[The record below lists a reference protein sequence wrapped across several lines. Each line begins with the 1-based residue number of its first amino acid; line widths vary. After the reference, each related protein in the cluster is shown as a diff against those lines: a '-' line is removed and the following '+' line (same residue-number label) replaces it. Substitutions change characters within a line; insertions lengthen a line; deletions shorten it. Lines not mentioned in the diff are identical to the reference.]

1 MMVATENHWFPD
13 PGRMRRL
20 LKVGML
26 QQNERSC
33 SVASIAMLVNS
44 ARCLWPLAALDEP
57 ISQQRLLD
65 QVGNAN
71 WKSAV
76 GPGGDGIELND
87 LAGLARQSL
96 CAYGFSNLE
105 IDVVHVDRVTPGA
118 RAKARRMLNETVF
131 SPACFMIANFLQ
143 GIYTED
149 SAGSVGHYAPVAA
162 FDPLTRRALILDPDP
177 RGYRPYWVSEERFL
191 EGMAT
196 LDESCGLSRGY
207 LSIRIEPA
215 SPQTAQRKALP

>member
-1 MMVATENHWFPD
+1 MMGPIQNHWLQNHW
-13 PGRMRRL
+13 RMRRL

-44 ARCLWPLAALDEP
+44 ARTLWNPSAPDEP
-57 ISQQRLLD
+57 VSQQQLLNK
-65 QVGNAN
+65 VGNAD

-76 GPGGDGIELND
+76 GPGGDGVELDD

-96 CAYGFSNLE
+96 CAYGFSRFE
-105 IDVVHVDRVTPGA
+105 IECVHVNRVTPGA
-118 RAKARRMLNETVF
+118 RLKARRELTETVH
-131 SPACFMIANFLQ
+131 SPSRFIIANFLQ
-143 GIYTED
+143 GIYTD
-149 SAGSVGHYAPVAA
+149 DPAGSVGHYAPVAA

-177 RGYRPYWVSEERFL
+177 RGYRPYWVCEERFL

-196 LDESCGLSRGY
+196 RDESCGRSRGY
-207 LSIRIEPA
+207 LSVRIEPWRL
-215 SPQTAQRKALP
+215 S